1 MGKIKELNSDEFKR
15 QIEIYDSDIDLYT
28 SEYIDNLSDETM
40 IYKTMI
46 FNGLLQ
52 YIYVHVFKY
61 KGNTTRYHNKNSTID
76 YSNTDIINHLIDI
89 YISLCFKYNHIP
101 SILGFSVMTGIDNQ
115 TITSWLNGEYRQ
127 VKNDNVYTHSE
138 TAKRLKSICEHALL
152 ANATENNSIGSIFA
166 LKANY
171 NYSDQPK
178 AEIPVS
184 KPETITLE
192 EVQQRYQL
200 GNIDKPVYDD

>member
-1 MGKIKELNSDEFKR
+1 MGKIKEITSDEFKH
-15 QIEIYDSDIDLYT
+15 QIEIYDNDIELYT
-28 SEYIDNLSDETM
+28 SEYINNLSDETM

-46 FNGLLQ
+46 FNGLLH
-52 YIYVHVFKY
+52 YLYNKVFKVS
-61 KGNTTRYHNKNSTID
+61 KIDNDNTYMLDHI
-76 YSNTDIINHLIDI
+76 IDI
-89 YISLCFKYNHIP
+89 YINICYRYNHIP
-101 SILGFSVMTGIDNQ
+101 SILGFSSLTGISQ
-115 TITSWLNGEYRQ
+115 YTINDWIHERYRTDTTI
-127 VKNDNVYTHSE
+127 VSIDGLDNVHSHSQSM
-138 TAKRLKSICEHALL
+138 KRLKSICEHALL

-178 AEIPVS
+178 IEIPVS